1 MKSGCKCLTLWKL
14 WSGCTGVN
22 YVQSRKLPNLTRA
35 QPNGLILWLYKFCSN
50 FLKQIQNIQPCS
62 TCSTQAHAHSFNR
75 PYTTTDKV
83 HMPAREHRLAG
94 TARSRKLQVA
104 SGTGP
109 FLRLYFPSYPP
120 SSRPYHTFLFS
131 CLLAFCT
138 STTSI
143 QTSRFRSCRLTLK
156 PLLFLPSHPRCLRS
170 FRSAFAFRTTILPY
184 FPSSLPSFLPFTCQQ
199 FAPSTF
205 WNVH

>member
-22 YVQSRKLPNLTRA
+22 YVQSRKLPNLTRT
-35 QPNGLILWLYKFCSN
+35 QPNGLILWLYNFCSN

-83 HMPAREHRLAG
+83 HMPAKEHRLAG

-109 FLRLYFPSYPP
+109 FVRLLLPFLPTFQPSLPYLPIFLPP
-120 SSRPYHTFLFS
+120 S
-131 CLLAFCT
+131 LLYSYYFHPD
-138 STTSI
+138 I
-143 QTSRFRSCRLTLK
+143 QTSGFRSCRLTLK
-156 PLLFLPSHPRCLRS
+156 PFLFLPSHPR
-170 FRSAFAFRTTILPY
+170 
-184 FPSSLPSFLPFTCQQ
+184 
-199 FAPSTF
+199 
-205 WNVH
+205 